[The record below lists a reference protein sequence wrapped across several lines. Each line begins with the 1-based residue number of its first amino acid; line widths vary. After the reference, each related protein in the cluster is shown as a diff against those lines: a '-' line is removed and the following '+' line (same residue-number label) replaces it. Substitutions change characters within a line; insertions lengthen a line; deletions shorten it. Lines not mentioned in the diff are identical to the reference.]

1 MRSCVKCGDNYAL
14 FKGKPGFV
22 NECANCGRDSEKG
35 MTKLKGVM
43 IYPHK
48 TSAEIQ
54 ILPEESAMTHIKA
67 ASRHSKRTNLGHNSG
82 TETIIRNVSS

>member
-1 MRSCVKCGDNYAL
+1 MRECVDCGVEYSL
-14 FKGKPGFV
+14 TPHKPGFI
-22 NECANCGRDSEKG
+22 NQCADCGRNAEKG
-35 MTKLKGVM
+35 QTRLKGVM

-54 ILPEESAMTHIKA
+54 ILPEQSAETHIKA

-82 TETIIRNVSS
+82 TETIIRR